1 MASSTIQFWIE
12 TSCGSANATLVG
24 VSLRFHVDSMSNG
37 FIVYLHCH
45 IF

>member
-1 MASSTIQFWIE
+1 MVASSTIQFWIE
-12 TSCGSANATLVG
+12 TCSANATLVG